1 MVGRVCVPVPI
12 VAGMTRVLKIQ
23 EKDFMRNAMDTG
35 LRRYDGF
42 FCLAYIDQSNVLDC
56 HANLTFARND
66 KGIQNAMDSRLR
78 GNDKGKHE
86 IMGVACAGMTEFFV

>member
-1 MVGRVCVPVPI
+1 MVGAGGPFMVGRVCVPVPI

-42 FCLAYIDQSNVLDC
+42 FCLAYID
-56 HANLTFARND
+56 
-66 KGIQNAMDSRLR
+66 
-78 GNDKGKHE
+78 
-86 IMGVACAGMTEFFV
+86 